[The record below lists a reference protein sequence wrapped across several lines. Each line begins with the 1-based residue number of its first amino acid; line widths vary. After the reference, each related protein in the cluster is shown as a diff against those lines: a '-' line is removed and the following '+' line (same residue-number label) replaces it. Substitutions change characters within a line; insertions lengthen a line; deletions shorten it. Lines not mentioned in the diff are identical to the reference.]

1 MRPDEQDIEWL
12 LENQKALDAR
22 LERIEQSLIFRTLRR
37 IGRLT
42 SRRPKASAEP
52 APITPTPPPSAE
64 FVSIVICT
72 RTATLLEACL
82 TALESRTAHQNCE
95 VIVVQH
101 GGDSTLTQVI
111 AAHKAKRVP
120 YPGPFNFADMN
131 NQGAAAATGTILL
144 FLNDDVTPLKPD
156 WLTRIIHHL
165 ADPTIGA
172 VGAKL
177 TFPDGTLQH
186 AGIAAFGTA
195 GAWHPGRACPPN
207 ALWPAITRQ
216 VSAVTGACLA
226 LRAQDFRHLGGFD
239 PAFPINF
246 NDVDLCFRLEAR
258 GLRIL
263 IDIEAELQHDE
274 SRTRAPGSTYDERRL
289 FFRKW
294 SQRLMQPDPYYAPNL
309 AQNTEEIL
317 LR

>member
-1 MRPDEQDIEWL
+1 MRPEEQDIEWL

-37 IGRLT
+37 IGRTT
-42 SRRPKASAEP
+42 SRRPKSNP
-52 APITPTPPPSAE
+52 DPPPSTLTPPPSAKL
-64 FVSIVICT
+64 VSLVICT
-72 RTATLLEACL
+72 RTPALLESCL
-82 TALESRTAHQNCE
+82 MSIESRTAHQHRE

-101 GGDSTLTQVI
+101 GTDPALTQVI
-111 AAHKAKRVP
+111 ANHKAKPVLF
-120 YPGPFNFADMN
+120 PGPFNFAQMN
-131 NQGAAAATGTILL
+131 NEGAAQATGSVLL

-156 WLTRIIHHL
+156 WLTRLIHHL
-165 ADPTIGA
+165 EDPTIGA

-207 ALWPAITRQ
+207 SLWPAITRQ

-226 LRAQDFRHLGGFD
+226 LRTNDFHRSGGFD
-239 PAFPINF
+239 PAFPVNF
-246 NDVDLCFRLEAR
+246 NDVDLCFRLEAL
-258 GLRIL
+258 GLRIW

-294 SQRLMQPDPYYAPNL
+294 AHRLKHPDPYYDPKL